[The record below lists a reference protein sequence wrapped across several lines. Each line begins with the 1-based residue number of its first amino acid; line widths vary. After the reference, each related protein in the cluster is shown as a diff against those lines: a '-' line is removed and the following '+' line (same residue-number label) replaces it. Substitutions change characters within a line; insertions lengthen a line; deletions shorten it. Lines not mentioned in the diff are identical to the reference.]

1 MANDKAMAAVRSNN
15 NRIAGSRLT
24 HVRKTRETY
33 DHFAKLD
40 VTEGTKLAFSSGEVA
55 HEG

>member
-15 NRIAGSRLT
+15 NRIASSRLT

-40 VTEGTKLAFSSGEVA
+40 VTEGTKLAFSFGEVA
-55 HEG
+55 HKG